1 MSTPIQVKI
10 VRAGK
15 EIGTYE
21 AAEVLRLLGLGTL
34 KPTDIYW
41 HEGMGGWE
49 LLSKLDVSEGLR
61 LPAEP
66 EVKSQSDNESKSIT
80 WGACCGGC
88 GLLISLICGFFQY
101 TFSSAVEIWIKM
113 NFMGGCYSNGWPK
126 GWGLFLSSACS
137 LPLPTTTLERS
148 KPRPFPKR

>member
-88 GLLISLICGFFQY
+88 GLLISLICGFFSVY
-101 TFSSAVEIWIKM
+101 
-113 NFMGGCYSNGWPK
+113 
-126 GWGLFLSSACS
+126 LFLSSRDLDKNEFYGRVLFEWVAKGLGAIS
-137 LPLPTTTLERS
+137 LICLFIAIAYYYIR
-148 KPRPFPKR
+148 KK